1 MAKPIVAMDFNV
13 AGFASYNLALRLRHA
28 GYTNVYWY
36 RGGREAWEVAGMARG
51 GGAANRLVTAL
62 TCRDGRVCPPA
73 SSGVSGPAPGHEE
86 EAQGG
91 AQQHDRSWLGHK
103 AQLVAPP
110 FSTPIASVGLLGV
123 GSGVVTRS
131 PGNVVSIT

>member
-28 GYTNVYWY
+28 GYTNVYWL
-36 RGGREAWEVAGMARG
+36 RGSRGVGGSRQARG

-73 SSGVSGPAPGHEE
+73 SSGVLRAGAGPRGGPGRSPASTTEAGSGT
-86 EAQGG
+86 
-91 AQQHDRSWLGHK
+91 RLNS
-103 AQLVAPP
+103 VAPP
-110 FSTPIASVGLLGV
+110 FSTPIASVGSLGV